1 MVFRGQKGLEGLRI
15 GRFAM
20 DEQYS
25 RTIRL
30 IGEEALSRLKSARVA
45 VFGLGGVG
53 GYAAEALARS
63 GVGQLDLIDSD
74 SVALSNLNRQLIATR
89 STFGTLKVDAFEA
102 RIKDID
108 PSIAVH
114 KYPIFYLPQ
123 TRDQIPF
130 SQFDYIIDA
139 IDTVA
144 AKLDLIQAAADAGV
158 PIISSM
164 GCGNRLDPSKL
175 KVCDISKTAGDPLA
189 KVIRR
194 KLKDLG
200 IKKLKVVCSEELPI
214 KPAPEGSA
222 GAPEA
227 AEDKQPSR
235 HAPASMIFVPAAA
248 GLMLASEVVR
258 DLIKPIQKEV

>member
-1 MVFRGQKGLEGLRI
+1 MVFRGQKGLEGLGI
-15 GRFAM
+15 GRSAM

-63 GVGQLDLIDSD
+63 GIGQLDLIDSD

-89 STFGTLKVDAFEA
+89 STVGTLKVDAFEA

-144 AKLDLIQAAADAGV
+144 AADAGV

-175 KVCDISKTAGDPLA
+175 MVCDISKTAGDPLA
-189 KVIRR
+189 KVIRK

-200 IKKLKVVCSEELPI
+200 IRKLKVVWSEELPI
-214 KPAPEGSA
+214 KPAPEGLEGVPA
-222 GAPEA
+222 A
-227 AEDKQPSR
+227 AEDKLPSR